1 MKWGRCFFCK
11 KVKNGGVFVK
21 QWKMGGYKKVDLSSM
36 QGASCTV
43 LVFIILHFTYLG
55 VHTHP
60 THPLPTGLDRAKL
73 CIVSSS
79 RPLNLG
85 LSNVFALTV
94 V

>member
-1 MKWGRCFFCK
+1 MG
-11 KVKNGGVFVK
+11 GGVFVK

-60 THPLPTGLDRAKL
+60 LPTGLDRAKL

-85 LSNVFALTV
+85 LSNVFAHTV